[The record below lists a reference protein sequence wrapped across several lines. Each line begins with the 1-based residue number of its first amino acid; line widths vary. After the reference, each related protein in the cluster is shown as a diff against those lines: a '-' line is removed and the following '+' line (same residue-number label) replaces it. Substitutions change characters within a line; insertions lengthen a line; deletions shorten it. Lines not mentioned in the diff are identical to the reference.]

1 MSTIQILVLLI
12 ILGSLVLYCTSWFRL
27 EVSALL
33 VLGATALAGT
43 FGGLLA
49 PEDIFAGF
57 SNPATV
63 TIACMF
69 VLSATVMRSG
79 VMVHLARL
87 IEKAAQASELRL
99 LLLLAITV
107 PPMSAFINNT
117 PVVVLMIPVVL
128 KVCERTGIPA
138 ARILIP
144 LSFFSIV
151 GGACT
156 LIGTSTNL
164 LVNALAGSALQDA
177 GPLHM
182 FSFLPVGM
190 VNVVVAITLILLLRS
205 KLLPARTHTAGFL
218 PEDGGAETYM
228 TEVRLHDDS
237 PLIGTVLKREEFD
250 HDDLRVMAII
260 RDEILVSP
268 PPWDEPLRDNDSLLI
283 RATPER
289 IMEMI
294 AAKQAESLPGMQ
306 HPRDDIRA
314 TQMRIAELIPL
325 PNSPI
330 VGRLIVRANLYND
343 WDLHTLAIQR
353 RQHHFREGLQNMRIS
368 VGDILLVQGHDSDI
382 EVACR
387 QLDLVQIQGRKIGT
401 VAPLRDAIVPML
413 IVVTAVLLAALQV
426 LPIMVS
432 ALLGVIAA
440 VVANRITFR
449 DAMASLDR
457 SVLFLLAAAIPL
469 AQLFEASGLARLLAD
484 GLLGLFSGDA
494 PAVVMASVYVATLLL
509 TQVVT
514 NNATAAVMT
523 PVAIQLSHAM
533 DVSPL
538 PFVMAVAYGA
548 SCSFITH
555 IGYQTNTIVYSAGGY
570 GIKDFVRIG
579 LPLSILAGA
588 ATIWAI
594 PRVFPF

>member
-1 MSTIQILVLLI
+1 MTTVQILVLLI
-12 ILGSLVLYCTSWFRL
+12 ILASLILYCTSWFRL
-27 EVSALL
+27 EVSALI
-33 VLGATALAGT
+33 VLGVTALVGT
-43 FGGLLA
+43 YSELLA

-69 VLSATVMRSG
+69 VLSATVMQSG
-79 VMVHLARL
+79 VMVHLSRL
-87 IEKAAQASELRL
+87 IERAAQQSELRL

-107 PPMSAFINNT
+107 PPLSAFVNNT
-117 PVVVLMIPVVL
+117 PVVVLMIPAVL

-138 ARILIP
+138 ARVLIP

-156 LIGTSTNL
+156 LVGTSTNL
-164 LVNALAGSALQDA
+164 LIASLAGDALQET
-177 GPLHM
+177 PLHM
-182 FSFLPVGM
+182 FSFLPIGL
-190 VNVVVAITLILLLRS
+190 VNVAIAVATIILLRR
-205 KLLPARTHTAGFL
+205 KLLPSRTHPAGFL

-228 TEVRLHDDS
+228 TEVRLHDNS
-237 PLIGTVLKREEFD
+237 PLIGTVLRRGEFD
-250 HDDLRVMAII
+250 RNDLRVMAVI

-268 PPWDEPLRDNDSLLI
+268 PPWNEPLRDNDSLLL

-368 VGDILLVQGHDSDI
+368 VGDILLVQGHESDI

-387 QLDLVQIQGRKIGT
+387 QLDMVQIQGKKIGT
-401 VAPLRDAIVPML
+401 VAPLRDAAVPLL
-413 IVVTAVLLAALQV
+413 IVIAAVLLATFQV

-440 VVANRITFR
+440 VLANRITFR
-449 DAMASLDR
+449 DAMASMDR
-457 SVLFLLAAAIPL
+457 SVLFLLAASIPL
-469 AQLFEASGLARLLAD
+469 AQLFETSGLARLLAD
-484 GLLGLFSGDA
+484 GMLGLFAGTA
-494 PAVVMASVYVATLLL
+494 PGVVMAAVYVATLML

-514 NNATAAVMT
+514 NNATAAVMA
-523 PVAIQLSHAM
+523 PVAIQMSHAM
-533 DVSPL
+533 GVSPL

-570 GIKDFVRIG
+570 SIRDFARIG